1 MTGIRHQGKKNHA
14 QKKRSLY
21 FQDTQKSP
29 QKIKINLLQPSRR
42 SETHSQKAIWFHS
55 VLWLCLL
62 VTYAASI

>member
-1 MTGIRHQGKKNHA
+1 MH
-14 QKKRSLY
+14 KKRDHY

-62 VTYAASI
+62 ITYAASI